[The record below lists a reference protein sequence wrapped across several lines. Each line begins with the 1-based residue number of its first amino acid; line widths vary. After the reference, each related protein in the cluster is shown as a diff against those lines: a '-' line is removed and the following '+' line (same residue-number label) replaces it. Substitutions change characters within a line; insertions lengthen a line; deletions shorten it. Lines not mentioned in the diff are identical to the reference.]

1 MNNVTNLAAATL
13 FRLEPP
19 IRHYAWGSHES
30 LAKIRGVAFPTLEP
44 EAELWIGAHDSDPA
58 MVPNVGPLNQL
69 IAADPKRLLGSFTM
83 EKFGSRLPFLLKV
96 LAIERPLSLQVHPNL
111 EQAKAGFAD
120 ENRRG
125 VGNSS
130 SERTFVDGNHKPELV
145 AAVSDFYAFM
155 GFREVTEVTALV
167 ELFVENGAFRL
178 IDRIIV
184 PLENSIGTRGLRNV
198 LEGLVGQPDDA
209 IFVEETLQAAEKIV
223 LTDGT
228 YAASAKWL
236 IEIGRLYPARPDV
249 VASLLFNLVHLKPG
263 EARYIAPGQVHAY
276 LGGLVIEIM
285 ASSDNV
291 VRGGLTPKRV
301 DVPVFLSMV
310 DWTRGTNFRIEGIES
325 GQITTWTPPVDD
337 FVLSRIECAGILQLL
352 EVKAPLVLFAISQG
366 ATVSRGAESVDL
378 KQGDSIFVAPGSPI
392 SISGSATLWCGS
404 CRVGQ

>member
-1 MNNVTNLAAATL
+1 VKNVTDAAAATI
-13 FRLEPP
+13 FRLEPT
-19 IRHYAWGSHES
+19 IRHYSWGSHES
-30 LAKIRGVAFPTLEP
+30 LAMIRGLTFPTLEP

-58 MVPNVGPLNQL
+58 LIADLGPLNQV
-69 IAADPKRLLGSFTM
+69 IANDPKRFLGSLTM

-111 EQAKAGFAD
+111 DQARAGFAD

-125 VGNSS
+125 VEKTS
-130 SERTFVDGNHKPELV
+130 SERTFVDDNHKPELV
-145 AAVSDFYAFM
+145 VAVSDFYAYM
-155 GFREVTEVTALV
+155 GFREIADLTALV
-167 ELFVENGAFRL
+167 ELFVASGAL
-178 IDRIIV
+178 CLSDRILN
-184 PLENSIGTRGLRNV
+184 PLKNAAETQGLRDV
-198 LEGLVGQPDDA
+198 LEGLLGQPNDA
-209 IFVEETLQAAEKIV
+209 IFVEETIRAAEKIA
-223 LTDGT
+223 LSDSN

-236 IEIGRLYPARPDV
+236 IKIGLLYPARPDV

-263 EARYIAPGQVHAY
+263 VARYIAPGQVHAY

-301 DVPVFLSMV
+301 DVPSFLSMI
-310 DWTRGTNFRIEGIES
+310 DWTRGNSFRSEGIES

-337 FVLSRIECAGILQLL
+337 FVLSRIKCSGILQWV
-352 EVKAPLVLFAISQG
+352 EVKAPLVLFAIAQG
-366 ATVSRGAESVDL
+366 ATVFRGAESLDL

-404 CRVGQ
+404 SRVVQ

>member
-1 MNNVTNLAAATL
+1 MTDAAAATL

-30 LAKIRGVAFPTLEP
+30 LAMIRGLTFPTLEP
-44 EAELWIGAHDSDPA
+44 EAELWIGANDGDPA
-58 MVPNVGPLNQL
+58 LVPNLGPLNQL
-69 IAADPKRLLGSFTM
+69 IASDPKRFLGSLTM
-83 EKFGSRLPFLLKV
+83 ERFGPRLPFLLKV

-111 EQAKAGFAD
+111 EQARAGFAD

-125 VGNSS
+125 VANSS
-130 SERTFVDGNHKPELV
+130 GERTFVDDNYKPELV
-145 AAVSDFYAFM
+145 VAVSDFYAFM
-155 GFREVTEVTALV
+155 GFREVADVTALV
-167 ELFVENGAFRL
+167 ELLVANGALRL
-178 IDRIIV
+178 IDRILV
-184 PLENSIGTRGLRNV
+184 PLQNAVETRGLRDV
-198 LEGLVGQPDDA
+198 LEGLIGQPDDA
-209 IFVEETLQAAEKIV
+209 IFVREAIQAAEKIA
-223 LTDGT
+223 LIDGI
-228 YAASAKWL
+228 YSASAKRF

-263 EARYIAPGQVHAY
+263 EARFIAPGQVHAY

-301 DVPVFLSMV
+301 DVPSFLSMI
-310 DWTRGTNFRIEGIES
+310 DWTRGNNFRIEGVES

-337 FVLSRIECAGILQLL
+337 FVLIRIECAGIRQLI
-352 EVKAPLVLFAISQG
+352 EVKAPLVLFAIAQG
-366 ATVSRGAESVDL
+366 ATISRGAESVDL